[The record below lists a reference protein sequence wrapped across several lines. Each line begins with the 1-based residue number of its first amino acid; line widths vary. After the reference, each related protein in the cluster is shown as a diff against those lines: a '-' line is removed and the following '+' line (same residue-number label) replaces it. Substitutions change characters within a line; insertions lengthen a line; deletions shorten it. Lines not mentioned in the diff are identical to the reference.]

1 MDRQNESVELFETFE
16 VEQIGAQVREGGSYY
31 YCYWCYYWD

>member
-1 MDRQNESVELFETFE
+1 MDRQNESVVLFETFE
-16 VEQIGAQVREGGSYY
+16 VEQIGAQVREGSPY